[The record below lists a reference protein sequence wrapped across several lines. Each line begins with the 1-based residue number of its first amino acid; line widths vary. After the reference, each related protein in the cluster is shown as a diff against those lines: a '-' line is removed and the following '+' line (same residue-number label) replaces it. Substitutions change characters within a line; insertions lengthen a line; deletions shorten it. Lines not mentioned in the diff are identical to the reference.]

1 MIPRSSNCRCSFCV
15 TMNMTDAKRV
25 NPMLFLQF
33 ITGAYY
39 VPGVIFL
46 LIYHCLTMAFLFN
59 DYRSF
64 LIINE
69 SNGCQRLLG
78 SLGRKSMTWFI
89 NTCNS
94 LYIISPTTSQTL
106 RSLVSKLGR
115 WYLLKLGFH
124 FLIKFVFL
132 QWKSIKNNENCFL
145 FHI

>member
-1 MIPRSSNCRCSFCV
+1 MCNHEYDRCKACKSDAIFTIYHWCLLRPRSN
-15 TMNMTDAKRV
+15 
-25 NPMLFLQF
+25 
-33 ITGAYY
+33 
-39 VPGVIFL
+39 FL

-132 QWKSIKNNENCFL
+132 QWKSIKNNEDCFL